1 MAPIPQDG
9 GFIFGEGDNDMGED
23 TIRMTTNYTGD
34 GKVTLTLTQ
43 DKGKWWK
50 GITSGQ
56 WEMHAVQDDRTYSS
70 GKYDESYI
78 NNLGFGFS
86 KGKLFGVH
94 TWMYGIKNKFQADYE
109 YVFHWERD
117 S

>member
-1 MAPIPQDG
+1 MPPIPKDG
-9 GFIFGEGDNDMGED
+9 GFVFEEGDNDMGED
-23 TIRMTTNYTGD
+23 NIRMTVNYTGD

-43 DKGKWWK
+43 DSGKWWK

-78 NNLGFGFS
+78 NGLDFGFS
-86 KGKLFGVH
+86 KAKFLGVH
-94 TWMYGIKNKFQADYE
+94 TWMYGIKNQFQAGYE